1 MIKENDGVRLQKVLA
16 QAGLGSRRSC
26 EELIEQ
32 GRVSVNG
39 KKVSTQGM
47 RVDPQR
53 DLIEVDGEKISN
65 GFTPVVL
72 MMNKPTGVV
81 TTMKKTDDR
90 VTVGEFVEGRK
101 ERLFHVGRLDQETEG
116 LLLLTNDGAL
126 GHGLTHPS
134 IGVAKVYLAR
144 LRGMIKP
151 QQLAE
156 LTKGIELSDGFA
168 RASSAKLIASTQGDC
183 LVEVTIHEGR
193 NRIIRRMFEELEID
207 LLQLVRTQFGPIKL
221 GEMKPGKSRILSE
234 IEVSSLYKVIA
245 ESKNRTAS

>member
-1 MIKENDGVRLQKVLA
+1 MSEQEGIRLQKILA

-26 EELIEQ
+26 EELISQ

-39 KKVSTQGM
+39 KTVSSQGK
-47 RVDPQR
+47 RVDPTK
-53 DLIEVDGEKISN
+53 DLIEVDGVKISK

-72 MMNKPTGVV
+72 MMNKPSGVV

-101 ERLFHVGRLDQETEG
+101 ERLFHVGRLDQDTEG

-134 IGVAKVYLAR
+134 IGVPKVYLAR
-144 LRGMIKP
+144 IRGLIKP
-151 QQLAE
+151 AQIKM
-156 LTKGIELSDGFA
+156 LTDGIELSDGFA
-168 RASSAKLIASTQGDC
+168 KASSARLIASTAGDC
-183 LVEVTIHEGR
+183 LVEITIHEGR
-193 NRIIRRMFEELEID
+193 NRIVRRMIEFLGLE

-221 GEMKPGKSRILSE
+221 GEMKPGKSRILSDV
-234 IEVSSLYKVIA
+234 EVRSLYEVI
-245 ESKNRTAS
+245 ETSKRRSAS

>member
-1 MIKENDGVRLQKVLA
+1 MSEQEGIRLQKILA

-26 EELIEQ
+26 EELISQ

-39 KKVSTQGM
+39 KTVSSQGK
-47 RVDPQR
+47 RVDPTK
-53 DLIEVDGEKISN
+53 DLIEVDGVKISK

-72 MMNKPTGVV
+72 MMNKPSGVV

-101 ERLFHVGRLDQETEG
+101 ERLFHVGRLDQDTEG

-134 IGVAKVYLAR
+134 IGVPKVYLAR
-144 LRGMIKP
+144 IRGLIKP
-151 QQLAE
+151 AQIKM
-156 LTKGIELSDGFA
+156 LTDGVELSDGFA
-168 RASSAKLIASTQGDC
+168 KASSAKLIASTAGDC
-183 LVEVTIHEGR
+183 LVEITIHEGR
-193 NRIIRRMFEELEID
+193 NRIVRRMIEFLDLE

-221 GEMKPGKSRILSE
+221 GEMKPGKSRILSDV
-234 IEVSSLYKVIA
+234 EVRSLYEVI
-245 ESKNRTAS
+245 ETSKRRSAS

>member
-1 MIKENDGVRLQKVLA
+1 MSEQEGIRLQKILA

-26 EELIEQ
+26 EELISQ

-39 KKVSTQGM
+39 KTVSSQGK
-47 RVDPQR
+47 RVDPKK
-53 DLIEVDGEKISN
+53 DLIEVDGVKISK

-72 MMNKPTGVV
+72 MMNKPSGVV

-101 ERLFHVGRLDQETEG
+101 ERLFHVGRLDQDTEG

-134 IGVAKVYLAR
+134 IGVPKVYLAR
-144 LRGMIKP
+144 IRGLIKP
-151 QQLAE
+151 AQIKM
-156 LTKGIELSDGFA
+156 LTDGVELSDGFA
-168 RASSAKLIASTQGDC
+168 KASSAKLIASTAGDC
-183 LVEVTIHEGR
+183 LVEITIHEGR
-193 NRIIRRMFEELEID
+193 NRIVRRMIEFLGLE

-221 GEMKPGKSRILSE
+221 GEMKPGKSRILSDV
-234 IEVSSLYKVIA
+234 EVRSLYEVI
-245 ESKNRTAS
+245 ETSKRRSAS

>member
-1 MIKENDGVRLQKVLA
+1 MNENDGIRLQKVLA

-39 KKVSTQGM
+39 NRVISQGK
-47 RVDPQR
+47 RVDPIK
-53 DLIEVDGEKISN
+53 DLIEVDGEKISS
-65 GFTPVVL
+65 GFSAVVL
-72 MMNKPTGVV
+72 MMNKPVGVV

-101 ERLFHVGRLDQETEG
+101 ERLFHVGRLDQDTEG

-144 LRGMIKP
+144 LRGQIKP
-151 QQLAE
+151 QQLSM
-156 LTKGIELSDGFA
+156 LTKGMELSDGFA
-168 RASSAKLIASTQGDC
+168 RASSAKLIASTHADC
-183 LVEVTIHEGR
+183 LVEITIHEGR
-193 NRIIRRMFEELEID
+193 NRIVRRMFEELGLD

-221 GEMKPGKSRILSE
+221 GEMKPGKSRILSD
-234 IEVSSLYKVIA
+234 IEVASLYKVI
-245 ESKNRTAS
+245 EDSKNRSA

>member
-1 MIKENDGVRLQKVLA
+1 MTELEGIRLQKVLA

-39 KKVSTQGM
+39 VVVDSQGK
-47 RVDPQR
+47 RVDPAR
-53 DLIEVDGEKISN
+53 DLIEVDGEKISK
-65 GFTPVVL
+65 GFSAVVL
-72 MMNKPTGVV
+72 MMNKPVGVV

-144 LRGMIKP
+144 IKGQIKP
-151 QQLAE
+151 QQLSQ
-156 LTKGIELSDGFA
+156 LTKGMELSDGFA
-168 RASSAKLIASTQGDC
+168 KASSAKLIASSAADC
-183 LVEVTIHEGR
+183 LVEITIHEGR
-193 NRIIRRMFEELEID
+193 NRIVRRMIEELELE
-207 LLQLVRTQFGPIKL
+207 LLQLIRTQFGPIKL

-234 IEVSSLYKVIA
+234 VEVNSLYRVIE
-245 ESKNRTAS
+245 ESKNRGSR

>member
-1 MIKENDGVRLQKVLA
+1 MQNTEGVRLQKVLA

-26 EELIEQ
+26 EDLIEQ
-32 GRVSVNG
+32 GRVRVNG
-39 KKVSTQGM
+39 AQVESQGR
-47 RVDPQR
+47 RVDPEK
-53 DLIEVDGEKISN
+53 DLIEVDGEKITK
-65 GFTPVVL
+65 GFSVVVL

-101 ERLFHVGRLDQETEG
+101 ERLFHIGRLDQDTEG

-144 LRGMIKP
+144 IRGQIKP
-151 QQLAE
+151 QQLIQ
-156 LTKGIELSDGFA
+156 LTQGFELSDGFA
-168 RASSAKLIASTQGDC
+168 RASSAELIAATAGDC
-183 LVEVTIHEGR
+183 LVEITIHEGR
-193 NRIIRRMFEELEID
+193 NRIVRRMIEELSME

-221 GEMKPGKSRILSE
+221 GEMKPGKSRLLSE
-234 IEVSSLYKVIA
+234 VEVKSLYSAIEK
-245 ESKNRTAS
+245 SKTRNVS

>member
-1 MIKENDGVRLQKVLA
+1 MSEQEGIRLQKILA

-26 EELIEQ
+26 EELISQ

-39 KKVSTQGM
+39 KTVSSQGK
-47 RVDPQR
+47 RVDPTK
-53 DLIEVDGEKISN
+53 DLIEVDGVKISK

-72 MMNKPTGVV
+72 MMNKPSGVV

-101 ERLFHVGRLDQETEG
+101 ERLFHVGRLDQDTEG

-134 IGVAKVYLAR
+134 IGVPKVYLAR
-144 LRGMIKP
+144 IRGLIKP
-151 QQLAE
+151 AQIKM
-156 LTKGIELSDGFA
+156 LTDGIELSDGFA
-168 RASSAKLIASTQGDC
+168 KASSAKLIASTAGDC
-183 LVEVTIHEGR
+183 LVEITIHEGR
-193 NRIIRRMFEELEID
+193 NRIVRRMIEFLGLE

-221 GEMKPGKSRILSE
+221 GEMKPGKSRILSDV
-234 IEVSSLYKVIA
+234 EVRSLYEVI
-245 ESKNRTAS
+245 ETSKRRSAS

>member
-1 MIKENDGVRLQKVLA
+1 MSEQEGIRLQKILA

-26 EELIEQ
+26 EELISQ

-39 KKVSTQGM
+39 KTVSSQGK
-47 RVDPQR
+47 RVDPTR
-53 DLIEVDGEKISN
+53 DLIEVDGVKISK

-72 MMNKPTGVV
+72 MMNKPSGVV

-101 ERLFHVGRLDQETEG
+101 ERLFHVGRLDQDTEG

-134 IGVAKVYLAR
+134 IGVPKVYLAR
-144 LRGMIKP
+144 IRGLIKP
-151 QQLAE
+151 AQIKM
-156 LTKGIELSDGFA
+156 LTDGVELSDGFA
-168 RASSAKLIASTQGDC
+168 KASSAKLIASTAGDC
-183 LVEVTIHEGR
+183 LVEITIHEGR
-193 NRIIRRMFEELEID
+193 NRIVRRMIEFLDLE

-221 GEMKPGKSRILSE
+221 GEMKPGKSRILSDV
-234 IEVSSLYKVIA
+234 EVRSLYEVI
-245 ESKNRTAS
+245 ETSKRRSAS

>member
-1 MIKENDGVRLQKVLA
+1 MNESEGIRLQKVLA

-26 EELIEQ
+26 EELIDQ

-39 KKVSTQGM
+39 VVVDSQGK
-47 RVDPQR
+47 RVDPAR
-53 DLIEVDGEKISN
+53 DLIEVDGEKISK
-65 GFTPVVL
+65 GFSAVVL
-72 MMNKPTGVV
+72 MMNKPVGVV

-144 LRGMIKP
+144 IRGQIKP
-151 QQLAE
+151 QQLSQ
-156 LTKGIELSDGFA
+156 LTKGMELSDGFA
-168 RASSAKLIASTQGDC
+168 KASSAKLIASSPADC
-183 LVEVTIHEGR
+183 LVEITIHEGR
-193 NRIIRRMFEELEID
+193 NRIVRRMIEELELE
-207 LLQLVRTQFGPIKL
+207 LLQLIRTQFGPIKL

-234 IEVSSLYKVIA
+234 VEVKSLYRVIE
-245 ESKNRTAS
+245 ESKNRRSR

>member
-1 MIKENDGVRLQKVLA
+1 MENVEGVRLQKVLA

-32 GRVSVNG
+32 GRVTVNG
-39 KKVSTQGM
+39 KKVDSQGR
-47 RVDPQR
+47 RVHPEQ
-53 DLIEVDGEKISN
+53 DLITVDGEKITK
-65 GFTPVVL
+65 GFSVVVL

-101 ERLFHVGRLDQETEG
+101 ERLFHIGRLDQDTEG

-134 IGVAKVYLAR
+134 IGVGKVYLAR
-144 LRGMIKP
+144 IRGQIKA
-151 QQLAE
+151 QQLSQ
-156 LTKGIELSDGFA
+156 LTRGLDLSDGFA
-168 RASSAKLIASTQGDC
+168 RASSATLLASTPGDC
-183 LVEVTIHEGR
+183 LVEITIHEGR
-193 NRIIRRMFEELEID
+193 NRIVRRMIEELGME

-221 GEMKPGKSRILSE
+221 GEMKPGKSRVLSE
-234 IEVSSLYKVIA
+234 IEVKSLYDAIA
-245 ESKNRTAS
+245 QSKNRNAS

>member
-1 MIKENDGVRLQKVLA
+1 MNESEGIRLQKVLA

-39 KKVSTQGM
+39 LVVESQGK
-47 RVDPQR
+47 RVDPAR
-53 DLIEVDGEKISN
+53 DLIEVDGEKISK
-65 GFTPVVL
+65 GFSAVVL
-72 MMNKPTGVV
+72 MMNKPVGVV

-144 LRGMIKP
+144 IKGQIKP
-151 QQLAE
+151 QQLSQI
-156 LTKGIELSDGFA
+156 TKGMELSDGFA
-168 RASSAKLIASTQGDC
+168 KASSAKLIASSPADC
-183 LVEVTIHEGR
+183 LVEITIHEGR
-193 NRIIRRMFEELEID
+193 NRIVRRMIEELELE
-207 LLQLVRTQFGPIKL
+207 LLQLIRTQFGPIKL

-234 IEVSSLYKVIA
+234 VEVNSLYRVIE
-245 ESKNRTAS
+245 ESKNRSSR

>member
-1 MIKENDGVRLQKVLA
+1 MENNEGIRLQKVLA

-39 KKVSTQGM
+39 EKVDSQGR
-47 RVDPQR
+47 RVDPEK
-53 DLIEVDGEKISN
+53 DIIKVDGEKITK
-65 GFTPVVL
+65 GFSVVVL

-101 ERLFHVGRLDQETEG
+101 ERLFHIGRLDQDTEG

-144 LRGMIKP
+144 IRGQIKP
-151 QQLAE
+151 QQLSQ
-156 LTKGIELSDGFA
+156 LTQGFELSDGFA
-168 RASSAKLIASTQGDC
+168 RASNAKLIASTAGDC
-183 LVEVTIHEGR
+183 LVEITIHEGR
-193 NRIIRRMFEELEID
+193 NRIVRRMIEELGME

-221 GEMKPGKSRILSE
+221 GEMKPGKSRLLSDV
-234 IEVSSLYKVIA
+234 EVKSLYDAIEK
-245 ESKNRTAS
+245 SKNRNIS

>member
-1 MIKENDGVRLQKVLA
+1 MSEQEGIRLQKILA

-26 EELIEQ
+26 EELISQ

-39 KKVSTQGM
+39 KTVSSQGK
-47 RVDPQR
+47 RVDPTK
-53 DLIEVDGEKISN
+53 DLIEVDGVKISK

-72 MMNKPTGVV
+72 MMNKPSGVV

-101 ERLFHVGRLDQETEG
+101 ERLFHVGRLDQDTEG

-134 IGVAKVYLAR
+134 IGVPKVYLAR
-144 LRGMIKP
+144 IRGLIKP
-151 QQLAE
+151 AQIKM
-156 LTKGIELSDGFA
+156 LTDGVELSDGFA
-168 RASSAKLIASTQGDC
+168 KASSAKLIASTAGDC
-183 LVEVTIHEGR
+183 LVEITIHEGR
-193 NRIIRRMFEELEID
+193 NRIVRRMIEFLGLE

-221 GEMKPGKSRILSE
+221 GEMKPGKSRILSDV
-234 IEVSSLYKVIA
+234 EVRSLYEVI
-245 ESKNRTAS
+245 ETSKRRSAS